1 MRAVNLLPREEPRR
15 AGPAL
20 TLQEQLLLA
29 APLLAAAIVLA
40 GFLMASAKVH
50 KEASTVQGLHEQL
63 ASLPAPKRPV
73 VDQSL
78 VTQHGQR
85 VSALAEALS
94 GRVAWDRIL
103 REISSV
109 LPEDVWLTSLDV
121 QSPDSTTTST
131 PTPTPT
137 PTAGPTSTTSSSTP
151 STGATSTPLVTT
163 SSSGFSP
170 LTISGYTYS
179 QEGVARFMAR
189 LAVIPE
195 LTHVT
200 LQKSFLSP
208 ISGRSVVQFTIQ
220 ADIRRPG
227 AGS

>member
-1 MRAVNLLPREEPRR
+1 
-15 AGPAL
+15 

-40 GFLMASAKVH
+40 AFLMASAMVH
-50 KEASTVQGLHEQL
+50 KETSAVQGLHEQL

-121 QSPDSTTTST
+121 QSPDSSTTST
-131 PTPTPT
+131 PTPTPAPT
-137 PTAGPTSTTSSSTP
+137 PTATTSSSTP
-151 STGATSTPLVTT
+151 TPAATSTP
-163 SSSGFSP
+163 
-170 LTISGYTYS
+170 I
-179 QEGVARFMAR
+179 
-189 LAVIPE
+189 
-195 LTHVT
+195 
-200 LQKSFLSP
+200 
-208 ISGRSVVQFTIQ
+208 
-220 ADIRRPG
+220 
-227 AGS
+227 